1 MDPDMSGQVGG
12 LERLVPHAMMQTASE
27 SLYIGEFDLEPLQM
41 SATQI
46 QLPDMDALRLRSHRM
61 SSPPAQ
67 LHHLMPASHGGA
79 GVELGAGQMLQP
91 PSTVT
96 THHTLTTMKYPGTPP
111 DTPPCS
117 SSPSPGAPGPYTMS
131 QSVSTGAATATIGLT
146 DVTELVSWRYNQD
159 QVHALDLRGQCPDL
173 GGRGQVVGDKLGE
186 GAWLSMEYVDTED
199 PQLRHCTTVISAL
212 PPTQLPSPGSSVGGG
227 KLEQHGSSLIDDV
240 QAGELV
246 TLSVRELNKRLH
258 GYPREDVVKLK
269 QKRRTLKNRG
279 YAQNCRSK
287 RLIQRQ
293 DLETNNRTLATTSD
307 RLMRELENTA
317 RERDTYKLEWEK
329 LKRELE
335 LYRRHHAECH
345 LPHTAARAAA
355 QQQPRPQDPDTGG
368 SGIAEHLKVANST
381 SNNNNNSVKS
391 VAGAGLQY
399 SSL

>member
-1 MDPDMSGQVGG
+1 MLNSHD
-12 LERLVPHAMMQTASE
+12 VPFQ
-27 SLYIGEFDLEPLQM
+27 
-41 SATQI
+41 
-46 QLPDMDALRLRSHRM
+46 
-61 SSPPAQ
+61 
-67 LHHLMPASHGGA
+67 
-79 GVELGAGQMLQP
+79 
-91 PSTVT
+91 
-96 THHTLTTMKYPGTPP
+96 
-111 DTPPCS
+111 
-117 SSPSPGAPGPYTMS
+117 
-131 QSVSTGAATATIGLT
+131 
-146 DVTELVSWRYNQD
+146 
-159 QVHALDLRGQCPDL
+159 
-173 GGRGQVVGDKLGE
+173 
-186 GAWLSMEYVDTED
+186 
-199 PQLRHCTTVISAL
+199 
-212 PPTQLPSPGSSVGGG
+212 
-227 KLEQHGSSLIDDV
+227 
-240 QAGELV
+240 LV

>member
-67 LHHLMPASHGGA
+67 LHHLMPASHGGGA

-91 PSTVT
+91 ASTVT

-173 GGRGQVVGDKLGE
+173 GGRGGVVGDKLGE

-240 QAGELV
+240 QAGEV
-246 TLSVRELNKRLH
+246 TMPGLCIAKFSRCPLSVGHPQRA
-258 GYPREDVVKLK
+258 G
-269 QKRRTLKNRG
+269 
-279 YAQNCRSK
+279 AQ
-287 RLIQRQ
+287 Q
-293 DLETNNRTLATTSD
+293 A
-307 RLMRELENTA
+307 
-317 RERDTYKLEWEK
+317 
-329 LKRELE
+329 
-335 LYRRHHAECH
+335 
-345 LPHTAARAAA
+345 AARLPQGGRGQAQAEEADSEEPRLRPELSLQAAHPA
-355 QQQPRPQDPDTGG
+355 AGPGDQQPHAGHHQRPAD
-368 SGIAEHLKVANST
+368 
-381 SNNNNNSVKS
+381 
-391 VAGAGLQY
+391 AGAGEHGAGAGHLQARVGEG
-399 SSL
+399 

>member
-1 MDPDMSGQVGG
+1 MLNSHD
-12 LERLVPHAMMQTASE
+12 VPFQ
-27 SLYIGEFDLEPLQM
+27 
-41 SATQI
+41 
-46 QLPDMDALRLRSHRM
+46 
-61 SSPPAQ
+61 
-67 LHHLMPASHGGA
+67 
-79 GVELGAGQMLQP
+79 
-91 PSTVT
+91 
-96 THHTLTTMKYPGTPP
+96 
-111 DTPPCS
+111 
-117 SSPSPGAPGPYTMS
+117 
-131 QSVSTGAATATIGLT
+131 
-146 DVTELVSWRYNQD
+146 
-159 QVHALDLRGQCPDL
+159 
-173 GGRGQVVGDKLGE
+173 
-186 GAWLSMEYVDTED
+186 
-199 PQLRHCTTVISAL
+199 
-212 PPTQLPSPGSSVGGG
+212 
-227 KLEQHGSSLIDDV
+227 
-240 QAGELV
+240 LV

-381 SNNNNNSVKS
+381 SNNNNSVKS

>member
-1 MDPDMSGQVGG
+1 MLNSHD
-12 LERLVPHAMMQTASE
+12 VPFQ
-27 SLYIGEFDLEPLQM
+27 
-41 SATQI
+41 
-46 QLPDMDALRLRSHRM
+46 
-61 SSPPAQ
+61 
-67 LHHLMPASHGGA
+67 
-79 GVELGAGQMLQP
+79 
-91 PSTVT
+91 
-96 THHTLTTMKYPGTPP
+96 
-111 DTPPCS
+111 
-117 SSPSPGAPGPYTMS
+117 
-131 QSVSTGAATATIGLT
+131 
-146 DVTELVSWRYNQD
+146 
-159 QVHALDLRGQCPDL
+159 
-173 GGRGQVVGDKLGE
+173 
-186 GAWLSMEYVDTED
+186 
-199 PQLRHCTTVISAL
+199 
-212 PPTQLPSPGSSVGGG
+212 
-227 KLEQHGSSLIDDV
+227 
-240 QAGELV
+240 LV

-391 VAGAGLQY
+391 VGGAGLQY

>member
-1 MDPDMSGQVGG
+1 MLNSHD
-12 LERLVPHAMMQTASE
+12 VPFQ
-27 SLYIGEFDLEPLQM
+27 
-41 SATQI
+41 
-46 QLPDMDALRLRSHRM
+46 
-61 SSPPAQ
+61 
-67 LHHLMPASHGGA
+67 
-79 GVELGAGQMLQP
+79 
-91 PSTVT
+91 
-96 THHTLTTMKYPGTPP
+96 
-111 DTPPCS
+111 
-117 SSPSPGAPGPYTMS
+117 
-131 QSVSTGAATATIGLT
+131 
-146 DVTELVSWRYNQD
+146 
-159 QVHALDLRGQCPDL
+159 
-173 GGRGQVVGDKLGE
+173 
-186 GAWLSMEYVDTED
+186 
-199 PQLRHCTTVISAL
+199 
-212 PPTQLPSPGSSVGGG
+212 
-227 KLEQHGSSLIDDV
+227 
-240 QAGELV
+240 LV

-329 LKRELE
+329 VKRELE

-355 QQQPRPQDPDTGG
+355 LQQQPRPQDPDTGG
-368 SGIAEHLKVANST
+368 SGIAEHLKVANT
-381 SNNNNNSVKS
+381 SNNNNNNNNSVKS

>member
-1 MDPDMSGQVGG
+1 MLNSHD
-12 LERLVPHAMMQTASE
+12 VPFQ
-27 SLYIGEFDLEPLQM
+27 
-41 SATQI
+41 
-46 QLPDMDALRLRSHRM
+46 
-61 SSPPAQ
+61 
-67 LHHLMPASHGGA
+67 
-79 GVELGAGQMLQP
+79 
-91 PSTVT
+91 
-96 THHTLTTMKYPGTPP
+96 
-111 DTPPCS
+111 
-117 SSPSPGAPGPYTMS
+117 
-131 QSVSTGAATATIGLT
+131 
-146 DVTELVSWRYNQD
+146 
-159 QVHALDLRGQCPDL
+159 
-173 GGRGQVVGDKLGE
+173 
-186 GAWLSMEYVDTED
+186 
-199 PQLRHCTTVISAL
+199 
-212 PPTQLPSPGSSVGGG
+212 
-227 KLEQHGSSLIDDV
+227 
-240 QAGELV
+240 LV

-368 SGIAEHLKVANST
+368 SGIAEHLKVANSS

-391 VAGAGLQY
+391 VGGAGLQY